1 MIKFQIYSHYKLP
14 ITTDP
19 LKFGKLLDQTN
30 NKFIIQLTTKN
41 VAVINHYEKE
51 NFVRIF
57 KNGDLV
63 LEFRDKIIN
72 ENSFI
77 RTLNDTKFLFENDK
91 LISTQILSALGSIT
105 IFNSNN
111 TPIYE
116 DTNAITLKNITPF
129 KFNIDFIFDW
139 IDNSKDPLKAF
150 LIWELCIILVFYI
163 IFVILPDHVFQ
174 FLNIDNNLTLANI
187 IKLRRVDSKYNWKD
201 LVFNINNKI
210 FSKILFENKFN
221 KFWKEIEKKFTENN
235 HMFILFKIKYINGQT
250 LSIGKVQRLN
260 KIDKNW
266 YSNFILA
273 FIDLKNNYYNETPI
287 ESLIFS
293 YGFKNEK
300 LSEKETINSNVN
312 FQKYENNKLVISY
325 NPLDYGKL
333 ILKNEFEDYTQ
344 FILQTRENL
353 LVKINKFEVYN
364 EVELVLRGE
373 SILKFRDE
381 LISENKFIRILDNKI
396 FYFENNREILFTKEI
411 KSKFISKTKNVKTL
425 TNNFITIDIE
435 TIINNGLLT
444 PYLIAFFDGKNLSS
458 FYLSDFESVEQMML
472 TCLKSLLIRKYDGFK
487 IYAHNLAKFDIIFL
501 FKYLLKLA
509 TIKPIIHSGKI
520 ISVTVNYGENGGYQ
534 IEFKDSL
541 LLLLSSLDSLSK
553 SFKVED
559 KKSIFPHLF
568 VNENNLDYIG
578 NVPAFNNFMEV
589 KEDQYNDYK
598 SNFNK
603 NWNLKDEAIKYNGL
617 DVISLYQVLTKFNS
631 VIFDLFAKNIHFYP
645 TLSSVAFA
653 IFRSNFMVENTIP
666 QISGE
671 IEKNIRSGYTG
682 GAVDMYIP
690 EPPKGIKI
698 KGLDVNALYPSQM
711 ESQLMPVGMPTY
723 FKGNILKINNN
734 AFGFFYVKINAPDDI
749 MHPILQTHVKT
760 NNGTRTISPIGSWED
775 MIFSEELINAEKYG
789 YTFEVLWGYTF
800 KSEVIFQS
808 YVDLLFNLRNQYDKS
823 NPLNFIAKI
832 LLNSLYGRFG
842 MDDNFFCSLSASPF
856 LPFIVLFTL
865 L

>member
-1 MIKFQIYSHYKLP
+1 MKNTIHNFDTKMKYQKYSHYLLP
-14 ITTDP
+14 IAINPSDY
-19 LKFGKLLDQTN
+19 GKLIEQFGD
-30 NKFIIQLTTKN
+30 KYIIQLNTSN
-41 VAVINHYEKE
+41 ILVIKVSNNE
-51 NFVRIF
+51 NFIKFFRKGELMIEFVDKKISDISFSRTISDQRF
-57 KNGDLV
+57 TFEKN
-63 LEFRDKIIN
+63 
-72 ENSFI
+72 
-77 RTLNDTKFLFENDK
+77 K
-91 LISTQILSALGSIT
+91 LISTEILSASGNVFIYPL
-105 IFNSNN
+105 
-111 TPIYE
+111 YE
-116 DTNAITLKNITPF
+116 DTKSIQLNPL
-129 KFNIDFIFDW
+129 KFNIDSIFDW
-139 IDNSKDPLKAF
+139 MDNSKDPLKAF
-150 LIWELCIILVFYI
+150 LIWKLCLILL
-163 IFVILPDHVFQ
+163 ILISLFLLEH
-174 FLNIDNNLTLANI
+174 FLNIDDNNLTLVNMSAGNI

-210 FSKILFENKFN
+210 FSKILFENNFN
-221 KFWKEIEKKFTENN
+221 KFWKEIETKFTENN

-273 FIDLKNNYYNETPI
+273 FIELKNNYYNETPI

-300 LSEKETINSNVN
+300 LSEKETINLNVN
-312 FQKYENNKLVISY
+312 IQKYENNKLVISY

-381 LISENKFIRILDNKI
+381 WISENKFIRILDNKI
-396 FYFENNREILFTKEI
+396 FYFENNHEILFTKEI
-411 KSKFISKTKNVKTL
+411 KTKFISKTKNVKTL

-435 TIINNGLLT
+435 TIINNGLLS
-444 PYLIAFFDGKNLSS
+444 PYLIAFYDGKNLSS

-501 FKYLLKLA
+501 LKYLLKLA

-520 ISVTVNYGENGGYQ
+520 ISLTVNYGENGQYK
-534 IEFKDSL
+534 IEFRDSL
-541 LLLLSSLDSLSK
+541 LLLLSSLDSLSE
-553 SFKVED
+553 SFKIEN

-568 VNENNLDYIG
+568 VNENNLNYIG
-578 NVPAFNNFMEV
+578 NVPTFNNFMKV
-589 KEDQYNDYK
+589 KKDKYNDYK
-598 SNFNK
+598 SNFNN

-631 VIFDLFAKNIHFYP
+631 MIFDLFAKNIHFYP
-645 TLSSVAFA
+645 TLSSLAFS

-698 KGLDVNALYPSQM
+698 RAYDVNSLYPSQM
-711 ESQLMPVGMPTY
+711 QSQLMPVGMPT
-723 FKGNILKINNN
+723 FFNGNILNMDEN
-734 AFGFFYVKINAPDDI
+734 AFGFFYCEIKII
-749 MHPILQTHVKT
+749 I
-760 NNGTRTISPIGSWED
+760 
-775 MIFSEELINAEKYG
+775 
-789 YTFEVLWGYTF
+789 
-800 KSEVIFQS
+800 
-808 YVDLLFNLRNQYDKS
+808 
-823 NPLNFIAKI
+823 
-832 LLNSLYGRFG
+832 
-842 MDDNFFCSLSASPF
+842 
-856 LPFIVLFTL
+856 
-865 L
+865 

>member
-1 MIKFQIYSHYKLP
+1 MKNTNHNFDTKMKYQKYSHYLLP
-14 ITTDP
+14 IAINPSDY
-19 LKFGKLLDQTN
+19 GKLIEQFGD
-30 NKFIIQLTTKN
+30 KYIIQLNTSN
-41 VAVINHYEKE
+41 ILVIKVSNNE
-51 NFVRIF
+51 NFIKFFRRGELMIEFVDKKISDISFSRTISDQRF
-57 KNGDLV
+57 TFEKN
-63 LEFRDKIIN
+63 
-72 ENSFI
+72 
-77 RTLNDTKFLFENDK
+77 K
-91 LISTQILSALGSIT
+91 LISTEILSASGN
-105 IFNSNN
+105 IFIY
-111 TPIYE
+111 PLYE
-116 DTNAITLKNITPF
+116 DTKSIQLNPL
-129 KFNIDFIFDW
+129 KFNIDSIFDW
-139 IDNSKDPLKAF
+139 MDNSKDPLKAF
-150 LIWELCIILVFYI
+150 LIFKLCLILL
-163 IFVILPDHVFQ
+163 ILISLFLLEH
-174 FLNIDNNLTLANI
+174 FLNIDDNNLTLVNMSAGNI

-210 FSKILFENKFN
+210 FSKILFENNFN

-273 FIDLKNNYYNETPI
+273 FIELKNNYYNETPI

-300 LSEKETINSNVN
+300 LSEKETINLNVN
-312 FQKYENNKLVISY
+312 IQKYENNKLVISY

-344 FILQTRENL
+344 FILQTKENL

-381 LISENKFIRILDNKI
+381 WISENKFIRILDNKI
-396 FYFENNREILFTKEI
+396 FYFENNHEILFTKEI
-411 KSKFISKTKNVKTL
+411 KTKFISKTKNVKTL

-501 FKYLLKLA
+501 LKYLLKLVS
-509 TIKPIIHSGKI
+509 IKPIIHSGKI
-520 ISVTVNYGENGGYQ
+520 ISLTVNYGENGQYK
-534 IEFKDSL
+534 IEFRDSL
-541 LLLLSSLDSLSK
+541 LLLLSSLDSLSE
-553 SFKVED
+553 SFKVEN

-568 VNENNLDYIG
+568 VNENNLNYIG
-578 NVPAFNNFMEV
+578 NVPTFNNFMKV
-589 KEDQYNDYK
+589 KKDQYNDYK
-598 SNFNK
+598 SNFNN

-617 DVISLYQVLTKFNS
+617 DVISLYQVLTKFNNM
-631 VIFDLFAKNIHFYP
+631 IFDLFAKNIHFYP
-645 TLSSVAFA
+645 TLSSLAFS
-653 IFRSNFMVENTIP
+653 IYRSNFMVENTIP
-666 QISGE
+666 QITGE

-698 KGLDVNALYPSQM
+698 KAYDVNSLYPSQM

-723 FKGNILKINNN
+723 FKGNILKMDEN
-734 AFGFFYVKINAPDDI
+734 AFGFFYCEIKII
-749 MHPILQTHVKT
+749 I
-760 NNGTRTISPIGSWED
+760 
-775 MIFSEELINAEKYG
+775 
-789 YTFEVLWGYTF
+789 
-800 KSEVIFQS
+800 
-808 YVDLLFNLRNQYDKS
+808 
-823 NPLNFIAKI
+823 
-832 LLNSLYGRFG
+832 
-842 MDDNFFCSLSASPF
+842 
-856 LPFIVLFTL
+856 
-865 L
+865 